1 MSERRPS
8 PRPSMSPPADVM
20 HLILQF
26 IADTSTAFA
35 LLSALPRALC
45 SPPMQSLAELARRVP
60 RRRLWPILDL
70 PAIATE
76 STEHVQRA
84 WQLVGKLRV
93 PDAATS
99 IDVLERCLAS
109 SSGLVSWALLDRV
122 PARIL
127 SLVSF
132 TRLCEITVGDIG
144 QRQLD
149 RVGQLMLA
157 SRTLRRVRIV
167 WHGGPAT
174 LLGWL
179 HIVLACER
187 ITHLEIEGDEHEWH
201 LRQRQPAHVKR
212 LPPASVMS
220 LGAIFAHHPIA
231 FFKLVRLEF
240 ASEILYNDWFAATD
254 ACRSLAVLEA
264 DHCERFV
271 DQVLAHCPRY
281 ICILR
286 STRSSHG
293 GQFHR
298 HPASFASAASA
309 RGGAHKCL
317 AHLQI
322 ARIETLSMF
331 FKATLQQYAHLAH
344 LNLSQ
349 TNLHAY
355 GLHDILEALQQTPI
369 TALHLADN
377 HLGDDGAGL
386 LARALPHWSSLR
398 ELNLSN
404 NAIGDDGML
413 LLASVL
419 PHCWY
424 LQKLYLLCNR
434 LQIAGVLAWAA
445 CVRQGLPSLEWLDL
459 SYAGMTLDHVG
470 RLLHAKQASPLL
482 AVDIN
487 VYNDAWTAYDVEGIV
502 AVAAAQGICT
512 LLVHDVDLPPVGAA
526 FQSQHDD
533 DDLSEFAPETFFH
546 QLLLR

>member
-8 PRPSMSPPADVM
+8 SRPSMTPPADVM

-26 IADTSTAFA
+26 VADTSTAFA
-35 LLSALPRALC
+35 LLAALPRALC

-76 STEHVQRA
+76 STNHVQRA
-84 WQLVGKLRV
+84 WQLVGKLRI

-109 SSGLVSWALLDRV
+109 SSGLISWALMDRV

-132 TRLCEITVGDIG
+132 SRLYEIVVGDIG

-149 RVGQLMLA
+149 RVGHLMLA

-174 LLGWL
+174 LLSCL
-179 HIVLACER
+179 DIVLACAR
-187 ITHLEIEGDEHEWH
+187 ITHLAIEGDEHEWH
-201 LRQRQPAHVKR
+201 LRQRQPMHVKR
-212 LPPASVMS
+212 LPPAAVIR

-231 FFKLVRLEF
+231 HFKLARLEL
-240 ASEILYNDWFAATD
+240 ASEILYNDWFHAAD
-254 ACRSLAVLEA
+254 ACRTLAVLEA

-298 HPASFASAASA
+298 HASSFVPAHRAS
-309 RGGAHKCL
+309 KCL
-317 AHLQI
+317 THLQI

-331 FKATLQQYAHLAH
+331 FKATLQQYSSLVY

-355 GLHDILEALQQTPI
+355 GLHDILEALQQTAI
-369 TALHLADN
+369 KALHLADN

-386 LARALPHWSSLR
+386 LARALPRWKCLR

-424 LQKLYLLCNR
+424 LQKLDLLCNR

-445 CVRQGLPSLEWLDL
+445 CVRHGLPSLEWLDL

-470 RLLHAKQASPLL
+470 RLLQAKEASPLL
-482 AVDIN
+482 AIDIN
-487 VYNDAWTAYDVEGIV
+487 VYNDAWTLYDVERICS
-502 AVAAAQGICT
+502 VAAAQGIGT
-512 LLVHDVDLPPVGAA
+512 SFVHDVDLPPVGAA